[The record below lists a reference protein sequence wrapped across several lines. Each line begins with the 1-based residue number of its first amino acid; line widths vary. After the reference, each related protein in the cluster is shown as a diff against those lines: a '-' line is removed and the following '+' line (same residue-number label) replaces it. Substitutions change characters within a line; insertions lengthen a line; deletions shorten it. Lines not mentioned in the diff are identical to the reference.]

1 MPKIPHVR
9 RGFTLIELTVGIG
22 IVMMLTGGIVV
33 NYNRYND
40 RQKVKQAALTLKN
53 NLRLA
58 QTKASAAE
66 WPLSCVSPGCTCSQ
80 LSGYTVSFTGTAYEI
95 RALCSEGLVGT
106 VQSVTLP
113 ASVSFASV
121 PPSLTF
127 QVLSRGVAIPS
138 PTIISLT
145 GSAVTYDIQLNPSGD
160 VNDLGFQ

>member
-1 MPKIPHVR
+1 
-9 RGFTLIELTVGIG
+9 
-22 IVMMLTGGIVV
+22 MLTGSIVV

-66 WPLSCVSPGCTCSQ
+66 WPLSCVAPGCICSQ
-80 LSGYTVSFTGTAYEI
+80 LSGYTVSYTGNSYSI

-106 VQSVTLP
+106 DQSVTLP
-113 ASVSFASV
+113 IGITFATV
-121 PPSLTF
+121 PPSMTF
-127 QVLSRGVAIPS
+127 QVLSRGV
-138 PTIISLT
+138 TIATPAVISLT
-145 GSAVTYDIQLNPSGD
+145 GSAVTYDIQLSPSGD